1 MKRLLLLIFTL
12 MLCNFNFAF
21 AKNYDISQISQAKL
35 VTEYSEDTTV
45 DYMDTVTFGSYYQS
59 NSSTKEPIEW
69 IVLDRQGNK
78 TLLLSKYIL
87 DCKCYNDVDKDITW
101 ENCTLRY
108 WLNNTFYNTAFS
120 SSEKS
125 YIDNTYV
132 INNDNTLYHTSGGNN
147 TYDNVFL
154 LSIDEANK
162 IFYQFKFEQSVLSID
177 NKRLA
182 TKGTNYAKDVANLYQ
197 YLRDYWY
204 KGNSRFLLRSP
215 GSEQN
220 AAAVVSVNGELLNAC
235 GNSVAENGSGVRP
248 ALWVDYSSISIH
260 NTSRNDITSNN
271 KSNIGVGTITGMPSR
286 QAEWRSDSHFY
297 LDDSMQRNKWVYY
310 VTDYYHVD
318 ANGDIEKNK
327 WIDQRYVGADGKLYR
342 GRQTPDGQYVGDNG
356 LIVNVA
362 QDLYN
367 SVMTKTADPDSWYQT
382 QSGLWY
388 YFENDR
394 TTTKKGWF
402 KDYRDDQ
409 WYYFDLTTGIMLV
422 GWQKID
428 GKDYYFNEFHTG
440 NNWYEVGGGFFE
452 SYGKKVK
459 AYGSMF
465 KSEKTPDGYWVN
477 WNGEY
482 IKNGNFFL
490 AINPIIYVWF
500 ILVILLIIIVV
511 YYLRKKNVK
520 INDIIV
526 VVINKFNLLIKNKP
540 KKSK

>member
-1 MKRLLLLIFTL
+1 MKKILTFLIILVFVMSQLTL
-12 MLCNFNFAF
+12 
-21 AKNYDISQISQAKL
+21 AKAYDISMLSKVKL
-35 VTEYSEDTTV
+35 IREYNKDTTF
-45 DYMDTVTFGSYYQS
+45 DKMDSVYFGSYPQS
-59 NSSTKEPIEW
+59 DIYGNVKEPIEW
-69 IVLDRQGNK
+69 FVLERQGSK
-78 TLLLSKYIL
+78 TLLWSKYIL
-87 DCKCYNDVDKDITW
+87 DTKPYHTANDDKSW
-101 ENCTLRY
+101 KQSVLRN
-108 WLNNTFYNTAFS
+108 WLNSTFLNTAFS
-120 SSEKS
+120 VDEQKLIVTTYLINYNNSNE
-125 YIDNTYV
+125 YDNS
-132 INNDNTLYHTSGGNN
+132 DNN
-147 TYDNVFL
+147 TYD
-154 LSIDEANK
+154 K
-162 IFYQFKFEQSVLSID
+162 IFCMSQGNELCKYVPYRNSTTD
-177 NKRLA
+177 WKRLV
-182 TKGTNYAKDVANLYQ
+182 TKKTNFAKILSDKE
-197 YLRDYWY
+197 DYWMRSLCDDDRDDFCAPVSTNDGY
-204 KGNSRFLLRSP
+204 LERSRF
-215 GSEQN
+215 SEDN
-220 AAAVVSVNGELLNAC
+220 IH
-235 GNSVAENGSGVRP
+235 GVRP
-248 ALWVDYSSISIH
+248 ALWVSNLSSSSIQ
-260 NTSRNDITSNN
+260 NN
-271 KSNIGVGTITGMPSR
+271 SGSDTTLNYKPNIGVGTIAGMPSR
-286 QAEWRSDSHFY
+286 QSEWKSDSHFY

-327 WIDQRYVGADGKLYR
+327 WIEQRYVGNDGKMYR

-356 LIVNVA
+356 YVVNVV
-362 QDLYN
+362 QDLFN
-367 SVMTKTADPDSWYQT
+367 SVMIKTADPDSWYQT

-409 WYYFDLTTGIMLV
+409 WYYFDLITGIMQV

-490 AINPIIYVWF
+490 AINPITYLWI
-500 ILVILLIIIVV
+500 ILVVLIIIIVA
-511 YYLRKKNVK
+511 YYLRKKNFK

>member
-1 MKRLLLLIFTL
+1 MKKLLIITMIIIVIFSNTL
-12 MLCNFNFAF
+12 FA
-21 AKNYDISQISQAKL
+21 NVYDLSQISQAKL
-35 VTEYSEDTTV
+35 VAEYSEDTTV
-45 DYMDTVTFGSYYQS
+45 DQMDTVTFGSYYQS
-59 NSSTKEPIEW
+59 NSNTKEPIEW
-69 IVLDRQGNK
+69 IVLARQNNK
-78 TLLLSKYIL
+78 ALLLSKYIL
-87 DCKCYNDVDKDITW
+87 DEQSYSITNAYQTW
-101 ENCTLRY
+101 ANCILRE
-108 WLNNTFYNTAFS
+108 WLNNNFYNSAFDEN
-120 SSEKS
+120 EKRIITKRYLTS
-125 YIDNTYV
+125 VDVSGFKDSNENSLTGLYDYV
-132 INNDNTLYHTSGGNN
+132 FILDHNELENY
-147 TYDNVFL
+147 FK
-154 LSIDEANK
+154 IDEGLEVTPNAIGKNT
-162 IFYQFKFEQSVLSID
+162 
-177 NKRLA
+177 KRLKVSSYWVRGSTGIYNSA
-182 TKGTNYAKDVANLYQ
+182 L
-197 YLRDYWY
+197 DYGASY
-204 KGNSRFLLRSP
+204 VTDEGFYDFIFASNQL
-215 GSEQN
+215 GI
-220 AAAVVSVNGELLNAC
+220 
-235 GNSVAENGSGVRP
+235 RP
-248 ALWVDYSSISIH
+248 AIWVDYSSVSIH

-271 KSNIGVGTITGMPSR
+271 KSNIGVGTIAGMPSR
-286 QAEWRSDSHFY
+286 QAEWRSDQHFY

-327 WIDQRYVGADGKLYR
+327 WIDQRYVGNDGKMYR

-356 LIVNVA
+356 YVVNVV
-362 QDLYN
+362 QDLFN

-409 WYYFDLTTGIMLV
+409 WYYFDLITGIMQV

-490 AINPIIYVWF
+490 AINPITYLWIV
-500 ILVILLIIIVV
+500 LVVLIIIIVV
-511 YYLRKKNVK
+511 YYLRKKNII
-520 INDIIV
+520 INDLIV
-526 VVINKFNLLIKNKP
+526 AVINKIRLITDKKAT
-540 KKSK
+540 KSK